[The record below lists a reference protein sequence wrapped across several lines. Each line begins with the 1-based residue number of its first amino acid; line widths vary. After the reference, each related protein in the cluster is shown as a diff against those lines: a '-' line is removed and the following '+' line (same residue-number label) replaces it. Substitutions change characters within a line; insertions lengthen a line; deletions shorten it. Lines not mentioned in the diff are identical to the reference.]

1 MRLVI
6 SLHCERSD
14 SLPENTNAAF
24 SVDHSPDCT
33 IAAHPVILVHTARA
47 ALRVVVRSWHA
58 SKTAPSLAAHAKS
71 APIIEMQPL
80 TRTPGT
86 IATVSAVVARTPRY
100 SMSILEVRAR
110 PVFLTFNKGVVYF
123 KAARC
128 EMAVVRGSRG
138 PRAVLICT
146 CVYAG
151 PVSSVSK

>member
-100 SMSILEVRAR
+100 SMSMEVRA
-110 PVFLTFNKGVVYF
+110 PVFLTF

-138 PRAVLICT
+138 PRAVLNL
-146 CVYAG
+146 CVRRSG
-151 PVSSVSK
+151 VLGVEMRRSQ